1 MICHSFFM
9 VWRAIMSVI
18 IILSKK
24 DRLINEAV
32 KGYYIT

>member
-1 MICHSFFM
+1 MTAVNNYFIYNLFTFACYL
-9 VWRAIMSVI
+9 A
-18 IILSKK
+18 KK